1 MCCHMHML
9 SQPLNAMTKES
20 TGKGKAKAKAI
31 TTPLKTRDVSV
42 KETWKPTHVTHLYEV
57 SNLGRVRR
65 ADNQFVRKLSTNP
78 HGYNI
83 LSLKICGK
91 TFTNLVGRLVLGAFE
106 RAPIDGDKAHH
117 VDGDSTNDTIE
128 NLEWTSIGE
137 AGTTRSYPRSIASK
151 PVVATSEDRK
161 ERLLFVS
168 ALEAASLFDTRRA
181 DIYDAINYGRLIS
194 DGVCGYT
201 FDYDDSDNPM
211 CEVRS
216 VSGSDVYMVSRDGR
230 VRMGNGRWTF
240 GSRHWQTT
248 GDPKKDKHA
257 YRRVDMTVTTGG
269 TSKTKKKYVHVVVA
283 EAFIGKCPTGYQVDH
298 IDGNKSNNAVSN
310 LEYVSK
316 RENDRRTY
324 ANGGRK
330 PPGEKPV
337 LLIKQDGTFSW
348 FKSSSEGAR
357 KMGVN
362 VATVSVNCS
371 TGRKNKAGNYW
382 AHDKPVVQRCGD
394 EFESLSKASGDTGEN
409 ILSILMSCRN
419 TDDETWKYVV

>member
-1 MCCHMHML
+1 MCCHVHMSSQL
-9 SQPLNAMTKES
+9 SPLTMTKAS
-20 TGKGKAKAKAI
+20 NGKGKGKAM
-31 TTPLKTRDVSV
+31 TTPLKTRAPSV
-42 KETWKPTHVTHLYEV
+42 VEVWKPTHVTHLYEV

-65 ADNQFVRKLSTNP
+65 ADNQSVRKLSTNP

-83 LSLKICGK
+83 LSLYIGGK

-128 NLEWTSIGE
+128 NLKWASIGE

-168 ALEAASLFDTRRA
+168 ALEAASLVDTRRV
-181 DIYDAINYGRLIS
+181 DIYDAIGSGRSIS
-194 DGVCGYT
+194 DGACGYT
-201 FDYDDSDNPM
+201 FDYDASDKPV

-216 VSGSDVYMVSRDGR
+216 VPGSDVYMVSRDGR
-230 VRMGNGRWTF
+230 VRMENGRWTL
-240 GSRHWQTT
+240 GVKHWQTT
-248 GDPKKDKHA
+248 GDSKKDKQA
-257 YRRVDMTVTTGG
+257 YRRVDMIVTTGG
-269 TSKTKKKYVHVVVA
+269 TRKTKKKYVHVVVA
-283 EAFIGKCPTGYQVDH
+283 EAFLGECPTGYQVDH

-324 ANGGRK
+324 ATGGRK

-337 LLIKQDGTFSW
+337 LLIKQDGTFSR

-357 KMGVN
+357 QMGVN
-362 VATVSVNCS
+362 VATVSINCS
-371 TGRKNKAGNYW
+371 TGRKNRAGNYW
-382 AHDKPVVQRCGD
+382 VHDKPVVQRGGD
-394 EFESLSKASGDTGEN
+394 EFESLSKASSDTGES
-409 ILSILMSCRN
+409 ILSILMSCRD
-419 TDDETWKYVV
+419 TDDESWTFAE

>member
-1 MCCHMHML
+1 MCCRVHVLLQL
-9 SQPLNAMTKES
+9 SSDTMTKDS
-20 TGKGKAKAKAI
+20 NGKGKGKAM
-31 TTPLKTRDVSV
+31 TTPLKTRDASV

-65 ADNQFVRKLSTNP
+65 ADNQFVRKLTTNP
-78 HGYNI
+78 HGYN
-83 LSLKICGK
+83 LLTLNICGK
-91 TFTNLVGRLVLGAFE
+91 PFTNLVGRLVLGAFD

-117 VDGDSTNDTIE
+117 IDGNSTNDMIE

-161 ERLLFVS
+161 ERMVFVS

-181 DIYDAINYGRLIS
+181 DIYDAIKYGRSIS

-201 FDYDDSDNPM
+201 FDYDDSDKPV
-211 CEVRS
+211 CEERS
-216 VSGSDVYMVSRDGR
+216 VPGSDVYMVSRDGR
-230 VRMGNGRWTF
+230 VRMENGRWTF

-248 GDPKKDKHA
+248 GDSKKDKQA
-257 YRRVDMTVTTGG
+257 YRRVDMTLTTGG

-283 EAFIGKCPTGYQVDH
+283 EAFLGECPAGYQVDH

-337 LLIKQDGTFSW
+337 LLIKQDGTFSR

-357 KMGVN
+357 QMGVN
-362 VATVSVNCS
+362 VATVSINCS
-371 TGRKNKAGNYW
+371 TGRKNRAGNYW
-382 AHDKPVVQRCGD
+382 AHDKPVVKYGGD
-394 EFESLSKASGDTGEN
+394 EFESLSKASGDTGES
-409 ILSILMSCRN
+409 IMSILMSCRN
-419 TDDETWKYVV
+419 TDDESWTFVE

>member
-1 MCCHMHML
+1 MHVL
-9 SQPLNAMTKES
+9 SQLSSDIMTKAS
-20 TGKGKAKAKAI
+20 NGKGKANAKAI
-31 TTPLKTRDVSV
+31 TTPLKTHDLSV

-65 ADNQFVRKLSTNP
+65 ADNQFVRKLTTNP
-78 HGYNI
+78 HGYNL
-83 LSLKICGK
+83 LSLKIGGK

-117 VDGDSTNDTIE
+117 IDGDSTNDMIE
-128 NLEWTSIGE
+128 NLGWTSIGE
-137 AGTTRSYPRSIASK
+137 AGTTRSCPRSIASK

-161 ERLLFVS
+161 ERMLFVS
-168 ALEAASLFDTRRA
+168 ALEAAALFDTRRA

-324 ANGGRK
+324 ANGHHCQ
-330 PPGEKPV
+330 
-337 LLIKQDGTFSW
+337 L
-348 FKSSSEGAR
+348 
-357 KMGVN
+357 
-362 VATVSVNCS
+362 
-371 TGRKNKAGNYW
+371 
-382 AHDKPVVQRCGD
+382 
-394 EFESLSKASGDTGEN
+394 
-409 ILSILMSCRN
+409 
-419 TDDETWKYVV
+419 